1 VHGRHDKRSLL
12 HFAGQH
18 LRWYCRNNATN
29 KQNLPCAECA
39 ECVVAVLQ
47 LTVLQLGVHPE
58 DQKGT
63 SLKDLMK
70 DPYILIAAGLSRLAR

>member
-12 HFAGQH
+12 HLAGHH
-18 LRWYCRNNATN
+18 LRWYCRNNAAN
-29 KQNLPCAECA
+29 KQNLRCAECA
-39 ECVVAVLQ
+39 ECVLAVLQ

-70 DPYILIAAGLSRLAR
+70 DPYILIAAGLSRSAR